1 MPKDKRPRGAV
12 GRDQAQGV
20 KHPRKALYRARA
32 HANPLSDSQWPVP
45 ARPSDYDWSDHFQEF
60 FRAAKGTATPL
71 TDHRTTDANAPSA
84 EDTQPH
90 SRSAA
95 PAILDPPLH
104 STDPLSSENLTP
116 PAQGSG
122 TTHDPATSAQE
133 DPQTLRQQQNDQA
146 ETSGQADLQVRFADV
161 GCGFGGLLVRL
172 SPLYPNKLMVGMEIR
187 DKVTNYVIERVSAL
201 RREQVGKFTNIT
213 ALRTNA
219 MRHLPNFFVKG
230 QLHKLFF
237 LFPDPHFKTANHR
250 RRIIQTSL
258 LAEYAFVLAV
268 GGVLYTI
275 TDVQELGEWMKGK
288 LDAHPLFERISDIEL
303 EKDAAADL
311 LTSATEEAQKVARNE
326 GKTFRNVYRR
336 IEDKDS

>member
-1 MPKDKRPRGAV
+1 MP
-12 GRDQAQGV
+12 
-20 KHPRKALYRARA
+20 
-32 HANPLSDSQWPVP
+32 P
-45 ARPSDYDWSDHFQEF
+45 ARSDHFQEF

-187 DKVTNYVIERVSAL
+187 DKVCVLFQTPVCLHA
-201 RREQVGKFTNIT
+201 T
-213 ALRTNA
+213 AWIN
-219 MRHLPNFFVKG
+219 G
-230 QLHKLFF
+230 
-237 LFPDPHFKTANHR
+237 
-250 RRIIQTSL
+250 IIICL
-258 LAEYAFVLAV
+258 
-268 GGVLYTI
+268 
-275 TDVQELGEWMKGK
+275 
-288 LDAHPLFERISDIEL
+288 
-303 EKDAAADL
+303 
-311 LTSATEEAQKVARNE
+311 
-326 GKTFRNVYRR
+326 
-336 IEDKDS
+336 